1 MLIQLFEVNLILKLN
16 TYLNF
21 LLDMDGRYAGAIR
34 YKLLFFL
41 FSMICGQRVRVEHAK
56 ARSSNSRN
64 APTSAGYRGG
74 E

>member
-1 MLIQLFEVNLILKLN
+1 
-16 TYLNF
+16 
-21 LLDMDGRYAGAIR
+21 MDGRYAGAIR